1 MLTIASSKVPVG
13 RRRTVLHMPRSGRT
27 RVSRRIA
34 ADPTSTALLLAGPTA
49 VDLWPGARRVGE
61 QDGGVL
67 VEAEVPG
74 PEPDGGPTRL
84 TVLAQPPRR
93 TPTAYV
99 TRFEWSGASLPAVS
113 GRLTLAYAP
122 TGDGTPV
129 THAVLE
135 LDPEEDDSYRGRT
148 LATMA
153 EGFLANL
160 ARAAETR
167 NRAA

>member
-1 MLTIASSKVPVG
+1 MLPLQGPA
-13 RRRTVLHMPRSGRT
+13 RA
-27 RVSRRIA
+27 RVARRID

-49 VDLWPGARRVGE
+49 VDLWPGVRRVGE
-61 QDGGVL
+61 IDGRLL
-67 VEAEVPG
+67 VEAGPG
-74 PEPDGGPTRL
+74 TGPASPRDTGPQLVAVRAL
-84 TVLAQPPRR
+84 PPRR

-99 TRFEWSGASLPAVS
+99 TRFSWSPAGSDAGADGAPVVA
-113 GRLTLAYAP
+113 GRLTLAYAA
-122 TGDGTPV
+122 TGDSTPV

-135 LDPEEDDSYRGRT
+135 LEVPDHQHPGPAVLGR
-148 LATMA
+148 MA

>member
-1 MLTIASSKVPVG
+1 MLDLT
-13 RRRTVLHMPRSGRT
+13 RSTRT

-49 VDLWPGARRVGE
+49 VDLWPGARRVAEG
-61 QDGGVL
+61 DGLVV
-67 VEAEVPG
+67 VEAPAEPG
-74 PEPDGGPTRL
+74 AAE
-84 TVLAQPPRR
+84 LARVELRAQAPRR
-93 TPTAYV
+93 TPTSYV
-99 TRFEWSGASLPAVS
+99 TSFEWTGADLPPVS

-122 TGDGTPV
+122 TADGTPV

-135 LDPEEDDSYRGRT
+135 LEPAGDAPEYRGGG
-148 LATMA
+148 LAALA
-153 EGFLANL
+153 EGFLQNL